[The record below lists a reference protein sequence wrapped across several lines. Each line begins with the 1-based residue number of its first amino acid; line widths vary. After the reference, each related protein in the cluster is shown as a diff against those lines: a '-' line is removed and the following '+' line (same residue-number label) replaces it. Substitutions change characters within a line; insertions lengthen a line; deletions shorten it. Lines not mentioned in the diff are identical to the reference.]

1 MIETSPPV
9 AASLS
14 ATPCVS
20 PVALAAPSPEGAAPA
35 ADFSVL
41 LQSAGAPSASPVLD
55 LPPPPK
61 IPAAA
66 LAPAMPQTIVL
77 PDAAPSGKS
86 GKPAGKDL
94 PPADAA
100 PSSTK
105 SDSDASASKT
115 PPATPD
121 VAPAP
126 CALQLAA
133 MLSAS
138 PVPAQTAVPTS
149 SGSPTATRTNPSSR
163 SAPVLLKVGTNVP
176 VVPVPVPQMDQPA
189 GVAPPTMSTLR
200 SDQARAD
207 PGTPAPAVTR
217 HTAEQPTA
225 PTLAAPGQHPP
236 HVTPAATAPQ
246 LDTTAPVAMTP
257 QVSAPRHDIAALV
270 DRIAEARAAAGPQV
284 VHAALVHADFGAV
297 SLRFRPEQDHIAV
310 TMGSADPGLAP
321 AVQAAA
327 AASLAG
333 NTAGEDGARDRP
345 HAPTPQHL
353 AQTSTSAGRDPSQQQ
368 PAPQQRAARQDAP
381 APGSRGT
388 APSAAQDERR
398 PSPTFRRAG
407 IYA

>member
-41 LQSAGAPSASPVLD
+41 LQSAGAPTASPVLD
-55 LPPPPK
+55 LPQPPT

-66 LAPAMPQTIVL
+66 LAAAMPQAIAL
-77 PDAAPSGKS
+77 SDAAPSGKS

-105 SDSDASASKT
+105 SDSNASASKA

-121 VAPAP
+121 VAP

-138 PVPAQTAVPTS
+138 PMPAQTAAPTA
-149 SGSPTATRTNPSSR
+149 SGNPTATRANPSSR
-163 SAPVLLKVGTNVP
+163 SAPVSLKVGTSAP
-176 VVPVPVPQMDQPA
+176 VVPAPVPQVDQPA
-189 GVAPPTMSTLR
+189 DVAPPTMSTLR
-200 SDQARAD
+200 PDQARAD

-217 HTAEQPTA
+217 HTAEQRTA
-225 PTLAAPGQHPP
+225 PTLAASVQHPP
-236 HVTPAATAPQ
+236 HVTSAATAPQ
-246 LDTTAPVAMTP
+246 LDTTAPTAMTP

-388 APSAAQDERR
+388 TPSAAQDERR

>member
-1 MIETSPPV
+1 MIETSSPV

-20 PVALAAPSPEGAAPA
+20 PAALAAPSPEGAAPA
-35 ADFSVL
+35 VNFSAL
-41 LQSAGAPSASPVLD
+41 LQSAGASTASPVLD
-55 LPPPPK
+55 LPPPPT

-66 LAPAMPQTIVL
+66 LEAAMPQAIVL

-105 SDSDASASKT
+105 SDSNACASKT

-121 VAPAP
+121 VTP

-138 PVPAQTAVPTS
+138 PMPAQTAAPTA
-149 SGSPTATRTNPSSR
+149 SGNPTATRANPSSR
-163 SAPVLLKVGTNVP
+163 SAPVSLKVGTSAP
-176 VVPVPVPQMDQPA
+176 VVPAPVPQVDQPA
-189 GVAPPTMSTLR
+189 DVAPPTMSTLR
-200 SDQARAD
+200 PDQARAD

-225 PTLAAPGQHPP
+225 PTLAASVQHPP
-236 HVTPAATAPQ
+236 HVTSAATAPQ
-246 LDTTAPVAMTP
+246 LDTTAPTAMTP

-388 APSAAQDERR
+388 TPSAAQDERR

>member
-1 MIETSPPV
+1 MIETSSPV
-9 AASLS
+9 VASLS

-20 PVALAAPSPEGAAPA
+20 PVALAAPSAEGAAPA
-35 ADFSVL
+35 ADFSAL
-41 LQSAGAPSASPVLD
+41 LQSAGASTASPVLD

-66 LAPAMPQTIVL
+66 LAPAMPQTIAL
-77 PDAAPSGKS
+77 PDAAPPGKS

-105 SDSDASASKT
+105 SDSDASANEA
-115 PPATPD
+115 PPAPPD
-121 VAPAP
+121 VAP

-138 PVPAQTAVPTS
+138 PMPAQTAAPTS
-149 SGSPTATRTNPSSR
+149 SGGPTATRTNPSIR
-163 SAPVLLKVGTNVP
+163 SASVSLKVGTNAP

-217 HTAEQPTA
+217 HTAEQPAA
-225 PTLAAPGQHPP
+225 PTLAASVQHPP
-236 HVTPAATAPQ
+236 HVAPTATTPQLDATAP
-246 LDTTAPVAMTP
+246 TAMAP

-345 HAPTPQHL
+345 PAPTPQHF
-353 AQTSTSAGRDPSQQQ
+353 AQASTSAGRDPSQQQ

-381 APGSRGT
+381 APGSRGAT
-388 APSAAQDERR
+388 PSAAQDERR

>member
-1 MIETSPPV
+1 MIETSSPV
-9 AASLS
+9 VASLS

-20 PVALAAPSPEGAAPA
+20 PVASAAPSPEGAAPA

-41 LQSAGAPSASPVLD
+41 LQSAGAPTASPVLD
-55 LPPPPK
+55 LPQPPT

-66 LAPAMPQTIVL
+66 LAAAMPQAIAL
-77 PDAAPSGKS
+77 SDAAPSGKS

-105 SDSDASASKT
+105 SDSNASASKA

-121 VAPAP
+121 VAP

-138 PVPAQTAVPTS
+138 PMPAQTAAPTA

-163 SAPVLLKVGTNVP
+163 SAPVSPKVGTNAPVVP
-176 VVPVPVPQMDQPA
+176 VPVPVPQMDQPA
-189 GVAPPTMSTLR
+189 DVAPPTMSTLR
-200 SDQARAD
+200 PDQARAD

-217 HTAEQPTA
+217 HTAEQPAA

-236 HVTPAATAPQ
+236 HVAPAPTTPQLDATAP
-246 LDTTAPVAMTP
+246 TAMTP

-345 HAPTPQHL
+345 HASTPQHL
-353 AQTSTSAGRDPSQQQ
+353 AQTSTNAGRDPSHQQ

-388 APSAAQDERR
+388 TPSAAQDERR

>member
-1 MIETSPPV
+1 
-9 AASLS
+9 
-14 ATPCVS
+14 
-20 PVALAAPSPEGAAPA
+20 
-35 ADFSVL
+35 
-41 LQSAGAPSASPVLD
+41 
-55 LPPPPK
+55 
-61 IPAAA
+61 
-66 LAPAMPQTIVL
+66 MPQAIVL

-105 SDSDASASKT
+105 SDSDASVSKA
-115 PPATPD
+115 PPAPPH
-121 VAPAP
+121 VAP

-138 PVPAQTAVPTS
+138 PMPAQTVAPTS

-163 SAPVLLKVGTNVP
+163 SAPVSLKVGTNAP

-200 SDQARAD
+200 PDQARAD

-217 HTAEQPTA
+217 HTEEQPTA
-225 PTLAAPGQHPP
+225 PTLAASVQHPP
-236 HVTPAATAPQ
+236 HVTSAATAPQ
-246 LDTTAPVAMTP
+246 LDTTAPIAMTP
-257 QVSAPRHDIAALV
+257 QVSAPRHDVAALV

-297 SLRFRPEQDHIAV
+297 SLHFRPEQDHIAV

-333 NTAGEDGARDRP
+333 NTAGEDRARDRP
-345 HAPTPQHL
+345 HALTPQHF
-353 AQTSTSAGRDPSQQQ
+353 AQTSTSAGRDPSHQQ
-368 PAPQQRAARQDAP
+368 PASQQRAARQDAP
-381 APGSRGT
+381 APGSRG
-388 APSAAQDERR
+388 AIPSAAQDERR